1 MKYIETL
8 THHCVD
14 VKEELV
20 GIDNSVRFREGHWSV
35 VSEWSV
41 VVSRCL
47 PVIHRPSMQL
57 LPRQR
62 ITEISTFT
70 LHLAAVSR
78 YVRLS
83 PGARLDRVFSVH
95 FLELAI
101 C

>member
-20 GIDNSVRFREGHWSV
+20 GIDNSVRFREGHWSL

-47 PVIHRPSMQL
+47 PVIHRPTSCSCWGSASL
-57 LPRQR
+57 KSPHSRL
-62 ITEISTFT
+62 ISPQFHVT
-70 LHLAAVSR
+70 LGCR
-78 YVRLS
+78 
-83 PGARLDRVFSVH
+83 PVH
-95 FLELAI
+95 G
-101 C
+101 